1 MAGTPRR
8 RDASTLLATGTA
20 VVLTGDWLAVAAQA
34 VKIAQRARHHNG
46 APPSESYRL
55 LGDALTAAV
64 SAAGLPDV
72 RLTPALRQL
81 PYDNPTVPIERV
93 AEQLGVGIRQAR
105 RQAPKLGGR
114 KIDGKWFCD
123 ELAVREHVTGKENE

>member
-1 MAGTPRR
+1 MSSPDLVVAG
-8 RDASTLLATGTA
+8 SC
-20 VVLTGDWLAVAAQA
+20 VVLTDEWLRVAAQA

-64 SAAGLPDV
+64 SAAGHPDV
-72 RLTPALRQL
+72 RLTPALQQL
-81 PYDNPTVPIERV
+81 PYDNPTVPIERL
-93 AEQLGVGIRQAR
+93 AEQLGVGLRQAR

-123 ELAVREHVTGKENE
+123 ELAVREHITGKENK

>member
-1 MAGTPRR
+1 MAG
-8 RDASTLLATGTA
+8 SC
-20 VVLTGDWLAVAAQA
+20 VVLTDDWLRVAAQA
-34 VKIAQRARHHNG
+34 VAIAQRWRKLNG
-46 APPSESYRL
+46 SPPSRAYERL
-55 LGDALTAAV
+55 DEALRAAV

-81 PYDNPTVPIERV
+81 PYENPTVPIERV
-93 AEQLGVGIRQAR
+93 AEQLGVGLRQAR

-123 ELAVREHVTGKENE
+123 ELAVREHITDKESTT

>member
-1 MAGTPRR
+1 MSRSDLVVA
-8 RDASTLLATGTA
+8 GTA
-20 VVLTGDWLAVAAQA
+20 VVLTGDWLTVAAQA
-34 VKIAQRARHHNG
+34 VAIAQRARHHNG

-64 SAAGLPDV
+64 SAAGHTDF

-81 PYDNPTVPIERV
+81 PYEKPTVPIERV
-93 AEQLGVGIRQAR
+93 AEQLGVGLRQAR
-105 RQAPKLGGR
+105 RQAPKLGGQ

-123 ELAVREHVTGKENE
+123 ELAVREHITEKENT